1 MKLELQIQKFLRS
14 YQIPDWNDELKL
26 KFNILAKQSAKYPN
40 LYLFKYG
47 IDSDMSLE
55 ICQECRGIILDSTN
69 NWEVV
74 AYPFNKFFN
83 LNEPGAAEIDWD
95 SAKVYEKM
103 DGSLLQLFWYGGKWN
118 WATSGNPD
126 AAGNV
131 GDHGFTFDEL
141 VRSTIF
147 DRMDYLDRD
156 AANNAFTKHRNKNI
170 TYMFELT
177 TPFNQV
183 VVQHESKRLTCIG
196 ARNIET
202 FQELTD
208 IEIGHIYF
216 NTRFPFCKT
225 YDFSSKEEILKAL
238 NDKKG
243 TEREGFIVVDKN
255 FNRVKIKSDDYV
267 KLHRFHQ
274 GFSQKNLIDAVRT
287 NEGSEILTHF
297 PNLKQLYDELKLK
310 YDALVERIQ
319 TTFDKISSIEN
330 QKEFAI
336 AATKYPDI
344 QGFFFNMRA
353 KKLSVKD
360 VLLSCS
366 LEKLQELLNG

>member
-1 MKLELQIQKFLRS
+1 MKPELQIQKFLRN
-14 YQIPDWNDELKL
+14 YQIPDWNDGLKT
-26 KFNILAKQSAKYPN
+26 KFNILAKQSVKYPN

-55 ICQECRGIILDSTN
+55 ICQECRGLILDRDN

-95 SAKVYEKM
+95 SAKVYEKL
-103 DGSLLQLFWYGGKWN
+103 DGSLMNLYWYGGKWN

-147 DRMDYLDRD
+147 DTVGMLSRDVSNDYFSIDLD
-156 AANNAFTKHRNKNI
+156 KNV

-183 VVQHESKRLTCIG
+183 VVPHSEKTLTSIG
-196 ARNIET
+196 ARSVLT
-202 FQELTD
+202 FEELTKD
-208 IEIGHIYF
+208 EILELLANEF
-216 NTRFPFCKT
+216 KFCKT
-225 YDFSSKEEILKAL
+225 YDFGSKEEILEAL

-274 GFSQKNLIDAVRT
+274 GFSQKSLIDAVRT
-287 NEGSEILTHF
+287 NEGSEILIHF
-297 PNLKQLYDELKLK
+297 PNLKSMYDELKLK
-310 YDALVERIQ
+310 YDALVNRIQ
-319 TTFDKISSIEN
+319 TTFDKISTIEN

-336 AATKYPDI
+336 AATKHPDI

-353 KKLSVKD
+353 KKLSVKE